1 MALTVTLVY
10 CPTPRKIHEVLLSL
24 PEGATVQAALHAS
37 GIGPIFPELNL
48 STCPVGVWGRKC
60 EHTQVLRDL
69 DRLEIYR
76 KLLVDPKIAR
86 RERFS
91 KQGVKRAGLF
101 AKKRSGAKAGY

>member
-10 CPTPRKIHEVLLSL
+10 CPMPRKIHEVALSL
-24 PEGATVQAALHAS
+24 PDGATVQMALHAS
-37 GIGPIFPELNL
+37 GIGDLFPELNL
-48 STCPVGVWGRKC
+48 LTCTVGIWGRKC
-60 EHTQVLRDL
+60 DHTQVLRHL
-69 DRLEIYR
+69 DRVEIYR

-101 AKKRSGAKAGY
+101 ANKRSGAKAGY